1 MSIPDIDDGSSS
13 WVGKRVMVELT
24 GAESGGTRFI
34 KGTLAEVGLVDFR
47 LEDCYFHP
55 GINLPDRV
63 INRHSRSYVQ
73 MELMEEED

>member
-1 MSIPDIDDGSSS
+1 MSIPDIDYGSSS

-24 GAESGGTRFI
+24 AESGGTRFI
-34 KGTLAEVGLVDFR
+34 KGTLAEVSLVDFR

-63 INRHSRSYVQ
+63 INRHSSSYVQ
-73 MELMEEED
+73 MELLEEED